1 MPSTVIRR
9 FDYAPEGR
17 ELLVE
22 FVTGRRYVYCDVP
35 EDEAAAM
42 QPARRSLSNRPLRS
56 VRLAADSVRRKA
68 PIRTNPTDSKAV
80 AAA

>member
-9 FDYAPEGR
+9 FEFSPERR

-22 FVTGRRYVYCDVP
+22 FVTGRRYVYLDVP

-42 QPARRSLSNRPLRS
+42 RTAFAKGRYFN
-56 VRLAADSVRRKA
+56 AH
-68 PIRTNPTDSKAV
+68 IRDNYRFREVTGP
-80 AAA
+80 